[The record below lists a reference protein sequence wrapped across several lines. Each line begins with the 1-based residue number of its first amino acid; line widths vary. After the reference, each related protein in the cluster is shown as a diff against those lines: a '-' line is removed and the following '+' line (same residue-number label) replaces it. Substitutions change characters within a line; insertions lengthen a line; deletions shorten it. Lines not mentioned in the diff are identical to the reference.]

1 MATQFAVDLVF
12 KSTGLN
18 NIQQFQR
25 QLDGLDGAAKKAQGG
40 LGGTA
45 KGLGGVGA
53 ASKGASVGVGIFGKA
68 LNAALGPIGIALA
81 GVAGLTKAFQTLS
94 QQNFAEAKV
103 RTLGV
108 NSQELTQN
116 LKGLS
121 AELKGQASVVEL
133 TSAAYDVASAGFNNA
148 ADATKVLRAAS
159 LGATGGFTDMNT
171 AGNALT
177 SVLNAYG
184 LSADQATAVMDQ
196 FIQTQN
202 DGKIVVAEYAA
213 NIGKVAA
220 AAAALDVPLAEVNA
234 AIAQSTAAG
243 VQAEVAFTGV
253 KSALARL
260 ASGEAADALK
270 GVGLSIDASTVAA
283 DGLIGTLRKMKE
295 AGLDTGQIFKA
306 LGTEA
311 APALLPL
318 LNNLDRTDELLRNQ
332 ANSAGVAAKAQKE
345 AANTIQGAWKEV
357 TTAFE
362 NLFADQ
368 SELGQVVIVVLKA
381 VAYNL
386 NQIATGLSI
395 LLAPFKQVLGVVMA
409 LWDGAVQLKDAFF
422 EVFAQS
428 EFAQALSL
436 IFERIQSVVMKIA
449 EVAAPLLKKGFN
461 DVLYVVKQVAGWI
474 ADRLFYALDKVI
486 QGVVAVGKHLPI
498 ISGLAK
504 KIEAE
509 WNGIKNE
516 IAEAKNETA
525 KTAEEAQRVANS
537 SSEAAAAAKELKK
550 AQEAVTKEIQ
560 ETVKALDEQ
569 AQIQTTVLDQS
580 LSLTQARLQA
590 EQAVNQ
596 VLLEQAQRQLDGAK
610 TQADRVKA
618 AQDVYN
624 LTVRQAELEYQATS
638 AAIEAE
644 ARKSDIA
651 LQNAQLKAKE
661 VEAVVRLAQAQG
673 VVTDAHWKALE
684 AQYQAVQLAERAQ
697 EVAWKVAAAQE
708 AAAQATYEGK
718 VNAAKAAY
726 EQNIVAK
733 NTQAAATAAGGFASN
748 MERAAQAA
756 KETAAA
762 VQKAAT
768 AIGTTSTG
776 TGAVTTELNGDI
788 PPELQAQIKKAQQ
801 EIWDRAANSGSAMAI
816 LEAFNKGQ
824 AVAVE
829 MVNEYQKNAGKL
841 EQFNGTMDLL
851 DKAAQ
856 AFSKGMGDAGRYFEN
871 LARQGLSRQD
881 WEVAQREYANR
892 PGAANLG
899 GAISHYSQPV
909 ATPRSVD
916 PQVNITTGPVTQ
928 VDGTNFVTQADLM
941 SATQSA
947 AKQGAAM
954 AISNLARDP
963 AARRMA
969 GLVR

>member
-1 MATQFAVDLVF
+1 M
-12 KSTGLN
+12 KGLQG
-18 NIQQFQR
+18 I
-25 QLDGLDGAAKKAQGG
+25 DGAAKKAQGSIN
-40 LGGTA
+40 
-45 KGLGGVGA
+45 GA
-53 ASKGASVGVGIFGKA
+53 ANNIRGFGAAAQATGASVNDLGSKFASLAAQLGLTVSAIALVKSSLDATFGRDVAETRLRNLTGSAQEYELALKMAAVASQRFGITQTEATKALGDVYGRLQGVGYGLKEINQIYTGFNVIAKQAGMA
-68 LNAALGPIGIALA
+68 AEDASGTFFQLSQALGKGKLNGDEFVIIAERMPQLLDAIAQTTGRSRGELTQMAQEGKITGDVLYKALA
-81 GVAGLTKAFQTLS
+81 GSVAGANNLNGALTKQQTTMADVARYADEMRVQLGAALAPAFLSIMEKMGAAALLLSKGFQAVATWAKQNETMIVAIVNALLKFGAAVAIVFAVVKAFQ
-94 QQNFAEAKV
+94 
-103 RTLGV
+103 
-108 NSQELTQN
+108 
-116 LKGLS
+116 
-121 AELKGQASVVEL
+121 
-133 TSAAYDVASAGFNNA
+133 
-148 ADATKVLRAAS
+148 
-159 LGATGGFTDMNT
+159 
-171 AGNALT
+171 ALQK
-177 SVLNAYG
+177 A
-184 LSADQATAVMDQ
+184 
-196 FIQTQN
+196 I
-202 DGKIVVAEYAA
+202 
-213 NIGKVAA
+213 AA
-220 AAAALDVPLAEVNA
+220 AAAAKAFLVGLTGKGLLLVAAAAGGAALAYKGLSDTIDGVGKEVGKLQKQASAEMAGMTAEV
-234 AIAQSTAAG
+234 QK
-243 VQAEVAFTGV
+243 QQ
-253 KSALARL
+253 
-260 ASGEAADALK
+260 DAYSSLPQP
-270 GVGLSIDASTVAA
+270 IDDA
-283 DGLIGTLRKMKE
+283 KE
-295 AGLDTGQIFKA
+295 
-306 LGTEA
+306 
-311 APALLPL
+311 
-318 LNNLDRTDELLRNQ
+318 
-332 ANSAGVAAKAQKE
+332 
-345 AANTIQGAWKEV
+345 
-357 TTAFE
+357 
-362 NLFADQ
+362 
-368 SELGQVVIVVLKA
+368 
-381 VAYNL
+381 
-386 NQIATGLSI
+386 
-395 LLAPFKQVLGVVMA
+395 
-409 LWDGAVQLKDAFF
+409 
-422 EVFAQS
+422 
-428 EFAQALSL
+428 
-436 IFERIQSVVMKIA
+436 
-449 EVAAPLLKKGFN
+449 
-461 DVLYVVKQVAGWI
+461 
-474 ADRLFYALDKVI
+474 
-486 QGVVAVGKHLPI
+486 
-498 ISGLAK
+498 
-504 KIEAE
+504 
-509 WNGIKNE
+509 
-516 IAEAKNETA
+516 
-525 KTAEEAQRVANS
+525 
-537 SSEAAAAAKELKK
+537 AAKELKEE
-550 AQEAVTKEIQ
+550 QEAVTKAIQ
-560 ETVKALDEQ
+560 EAIAAADKQ
-569 AQIQTTVLDQS
+569 AQAQTAAVDGMLQV
-580 LSLTQARLQA
+580 TQARLQA